1 MPKSN
6 PPSAQLKSVPLSRI
20 YTTDDTFRITTRTDV
35 DDLLVSIRYDG
46 VLNPPFVIEKA
57 AGFTIVSGFRRIT
70 ACKKLGLEDITV
82 RVLEPNLSPLDCL
95 RFAIAD
101 NTFQRPIDLIETS
114 RSLHKLSVHLSTR
127 DRLIE
132 LALSLGLP
140 SNPSAI
146 EKIKELCLLP
156 DNIQSA
162 LMADTLSLSM
172 AMDLKKLAPDC
183 AVAFAQLFEEFKL
196 SLNKQREIMTL
207 VKEIARR
214 EDISEQTVLEDRQLQ
229 DIVLDR
235 DLDRGHKARQLRVY
249 LRQRRFPQI
258 VKAQTI
264 FEYQRKQLNLGND
277 IKMIPPKDFEGTT
290 YTVSMSFSS
299 IAQLKV
305 LHTKLDQMIQ
315 HPGLKKIIEPKDN
328 SSQ

>member
-1 MPKSN
+1 MPTKA
-6 PPSAQLKSVPLSRI
+6 PPPTQLKSVPLSQI
-20 YTTDDTFRITTRTDV
+20 DTTDDTFRITTRTDV

-57 AGFTIVSGFRRIT
+57 TEFTIVSGFRRIT
-70 ACKKLGLEDITV
+70 ACKKLGLKNITV
-82 RVLEPNLSPLDCL
+82 RVLEPNLNPLDCL

-114 RSLHKLSVHLSTR
+114 RSLHKLSVHLSTK

-140 SNPSAI
+140 SNPAAI

-172 AMDLKKLAPDC
+172 AMDLKKLTPDC
-183 AVAFAQLFEEFKL
+183 AMAFAQLFDEFKL

-235 DLDRGHKARQLRVY
+235 DLDRGHKGRQLRVY

-258 VKAQTI
+258 VKAETI

-277 IKMIPPKDFEGTT
+277 IKMIPPKDFEDTA

-299 IAQLKV
+299 IAQLKE
-305 LHTKLDQMIQ
+305 LHTKLSKMIQ
-315 HPGLKKIIEPKDN
+315 HPGLKKIIEP
-328 SSQ
+328 